1 MKKKNNQFVF
11 GQKPMAFKSRSKFDL
26 SHQVKTMFNQGDL
39 VPFLVQE
46 VYPGDSFKI
55 ESTNVCRTSSP
66 FIRPIMDNLFLDM
79 YYFFV
84 PNRLVYENWQ
94 NVMGENSEDYWSV
107 ELNSYCVPVIG
118 GSVGVGTI
126 ADYFGLPLGE
136 ITSPVNILPFRA
148 YAKIFN
154 DWFRDENLQAPVLV
168 NIDDTLGSINS
179 NEWSV
184 NNIFGKCAK
193 INKLHDYFTTFLPE
207 PQKGDPVTISLG
219 TIAPVKT
226 EVITARYNSGS
237 NNPISFGP
245 TGGFTGPLGV
255 KTSGSNGIMSGAS
268 GSFTGTNDTLV
279 PQNLYADLSN
289 VESINVNDLR
299 FAFQLQKMLEKDA
312 RGGTR
317 YVEYLQ
323 EHFGVISPDARLQR
337 SEFLGGK
344 RMPLNIHQVAQ
355 TSGGSGDGENALAQV
370 GAYSLS
376 QGKCGCNKAF
386 VEHGFIIGVMAVRQ
400 FHTYQQGVERFWR
413 RKSRT
418 DYYDPVFANIGEQ
431 PVYKTEL
438 FGLEEPDAIFG
449 YNEAWADL
457 RYRPSKITGALRST
471 AEQGFD
477 IWHLGDN
484 YGNAPTLGD
493 SWIKETNTYLD
504 RTLSVPSQNVPNF
517 VIDIYNKM
525 SAIRVLPT
533 YSIPGLIDHN

>member
-1 MKKKNNQFVF
+1 MKRKNNQFVF

-55 ESTNVCRTSSP
+55 ESTNICRTSSP

-107 ELNSYCVPVIG
+107 DLNSYGVPVVG
-118 GSVGVGTI
+118 GTVGVGTI
-126 ADYFGLPLGE
+126 ADYMGLPLGE
-136 ITSPVNILPFRA
+136 ITNPVNVLPFRA

-154 DWFRDENLQAPVLV
+154 DWFRDENLQAPVLL
-168 NIDDTLGSINS
+168 NIDDTVDSINN

-193 INKLHDYFTTFLPE
+193 INKLHDYFTSCLPE

-226 EVITARYNSGS
+226 DVITARYNSGGQ
-237 NNPISFGP
+237 PISFGS
-245 TGGFTGPLGV
+245 TGGFIGTLGV
-255 KTSGSNGIMSGAS
+255 KTSGSNSIMSGLQT
-268 GSFTGTNDTLV
+268 SFAGTNDSLV
-279 PQNLYADLSN
+279 PQNLYADLSS

-337 SEFLGGK
+337 SEFLGGR

-355 TSGGSGDGENALAQV
+355 TSGSSGDGENSLAQV

-376 QGKCGCNKAF
+376 QGQCGMNKAF

-413 RKSRT
+413 RKART

-438 FGLEEPDAIFG
+438 FGLVEPEAIFG

-471 AEQGFD
+471 ADEGFD
-477 IWHLGDN
+477 VWHLGDN
-484 YGNAPTLGD
+484 YSNAPTLGD
-493 SWIKETNTYLD
+493 EWIKETNLYLD
-504 RTLSVPSQNVPNF
+504 RTLSVPSSTVPNF